1 VRWHYP
7 VIVLSVVGSLPACSS
22 CSKNDVGVGPEAS
35 ASVPSSSATTVSS
48 AAPVQHGMVW
58 VPAGKLHV
66 GTPVGR
72 VPRIAEE
79 ELTGDE
85 VDMGA
90 FYIDL
95 LPYPNE
101 SGAIPTTNVT
111 RDDAQRLC
119 EAQGKRLCTELE
131 WERSCKG
138 PDNFVYEYGDT
149 YKPQICGTGISV
161 EEAARHPSGDHVAC
175 KSGFGALELH
185 GDVWEWTQSS
195 WGRGRTDALGV
206 LRGGNSVA
214 GELAG
219 RCANGI
225 GRAPTQKSPSMGF
238 RCCKGDVNPAVVD
251 LKLSTG
257 RILEPL
263 AKTDAA
269 RVGRVARASSGG
281 VVPAGKGFF
290 VTSTWNW
297 RPVPNEVLQVA
308 SGCAGAEHGKP
319 FGCALVVYRADDT
332 RDLPLAAVTVDVGIV
347 EMAVAGE
354 AKHIRVR
361 GLQSKGGLIARDIT
375 YAYGHVEIGEP
386 VTK

>member
-1 VRWHYP
+1 MKRICP
-7 VIVLSVVGSLPACSS
+7 VIVLAVVGSLPACSS
-22 CSKNDVGVGPEAS
+22 CTKTDVGVGPEAS
-35 ASVPSSSATTVSS
+35 AAIVAPSATATSS

-58 VPAGKLHV
+58 VPAGKV
-66 GTPVGR
+66 RAGTPVGR

-85 VDMGA
+85 LDMGA

-101 SGAIPTTNVT
+101 NGAIPTTNVT
-111 RDDAQRLC
+111 RDDAARLC
-119 EAQGKRLCTELE
+119 EAQSKRLCTELE
-131 WERSCKG
+131 WERACKG

-149 YKPQICGTGISV
+149 YKPQVCGTGISV
-161 EEAARHPSGDHVAC
+161 EEAARHPSGDHVGC
-175 KSGFGALELH
+175 RSGFGVLELH

-195 WGRGRTDALGV
+195 WGRGRSDALGV

-225 GRAPTQKSPSMGF
+225 GRAPSQKSPTMGF
-238 RCCKGDVNPAVVD
+238 RCCKGEVSPATVE

-263 AKTDAA
+263 TKGDAA
-269 RVGRVARASSGG
+269 RVGRVARSPNGG
-281 VVPAGKGFF
+281 VVAPGKGFF
-290 VTSTWNW
+290 VTSTWIW
-297 RPVPNEVLQVA
+297 RPVANEVLQVA

-319 FGCALVVYRADDT
+319 YGCALVVYRADDA
-332 RDLPLAAVTVDVGIV
+332 RDVPLAAVAVDVGIV

-354 AKHIRVR
+354 PKHIRVR
-361 GLQSKGGLIARDIT
+361 GLQSKGGLIARDVT
-375 YAYGHVEIGEP
+375 YAYGRVDIGEP
-386 VTK
+386 LTK

>member
-1 VRWHYP
+1 MRRLCP
-7 VIVLSVVGSLPACSS
+7 VIVLTVVGSLPACSA
-22 CSKNDVGVGPEAS
+22 CTKTEVAAGPEAS
-35 ASVPSSSATTVSS
+35 ASLAFPG
-48 AAPVQHGMVW
+48 AAPTSSVAPAQHGMVSI
-58 VPAGKLHV
+58 PAGKLSA
-66 GTPVGR
+66 GTPLGR
-72 VPRIAEE
+72 VPRIPEE
-79 ELTGDE
+79 ELPGDE
-85 VDMGA
+85 LDMGA

-111 RDDAQRLC
+111 REDAQRLC
-119 EAQGKRLCTELE
+119 DAQGKRLCTELE
-131 WERSCKG
+131 WERACKG
-138 PDNFVYEYGDT
+138 PDNFVYEYGDA
-149 YKPQICGTGISV
+149 YKPQTCGMGISV

-175 KSGFGALELH
+175 KSGFGVREMH

-195 WGRGRTDALGV
+195 WGRGRTDSLGV

-225 GRAPTQKSPSMGF
+225 GRVPTQKSPTMGF
-238 RCCKGDVNPAVVD
+238 RCCKGDVSPAKVD

-263 AKTDAA
+263 AKADPAH
-269 RVGRVARASSGG
+269 VGRVARSPNGG
-281 VVPAGKGFF
+281 VVAAGKGFF
-290 VTSTWNW
+290 VTSTWSW

-319 FGCALVVYRADDT
+319 FGCALVVYRADDSQ
-332 RDLPLAAVTVDVGIV
+332 DVPLAAVPVDVGIV

-354 AKHIRVR
+354 PKHIRVR
-361 GLQSKGGLIARDIT
+361 GLQSKGGLIARDVT
-375 YAYGHVEIGEP
+375 YAYGRVYISEP
-386 VTK
+386 LLK

>member
-1 VRWHYP
+1 MRRLCP
-7 VIVLSVVGSLPACSS
+7 IIVLAVVGSLPACNS
-22 CSKNDVGVGPEAS
+22 CTKTEASLGPEAS
-35 ASVPSSSATTVSS
+35 ADVATSSATPTSS
-48 AAPVQHGMVW
+48 AVPVQHGMVW
-58 VPAGKLHV
+58 VPAGKLRA

-79 ELTGDE
+79 ELAGDE
-85 VDMGA
+85 IEMGA

-101 SGAIPTTNVT
+101 TGAIPTTNVT

-138 PDNFVYEYGDT
+138 PENFVYEYGDT
-149 YKPQICGTGISV
+149 YKPQVCGTGVSV
-161 EEAARHPSGDHVAC
+161 EEAARRPSGDHVAC

-225 GRAPTQKSPSMGF
+225 GRAPTQKSPTMGF
-238 RCCKGDVNPAVVD
+238 RCCKGDVNPVTVD

-269 RVGRVARASSGG
+269 RVGRVARSANGG
-281 VVPAGKGFF
+281 VVAAGKGFF

-332 RDLPLAAVTVDVGIV
+332 RDLPLAAVAVDVGIV

-354 AKHIRVR
+354 SKHIRVR
-361 GLQSKGGLIARDIT
+361 GLLSKGGLVARDIT
-375 YAYGHVEIGEP
+375 YAYGRVDISAP
-386 VTK
+386 LTK